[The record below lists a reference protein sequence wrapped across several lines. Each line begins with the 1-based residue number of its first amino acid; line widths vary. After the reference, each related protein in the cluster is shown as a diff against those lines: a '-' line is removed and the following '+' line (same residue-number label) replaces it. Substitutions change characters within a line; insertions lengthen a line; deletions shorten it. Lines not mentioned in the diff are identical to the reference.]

1 MIKIRH
7 LLVELNII
15 ENPNKWA
22 IPEGTESANDTD
34 IDLDGLIDS
43 IIERNIGAY
52 KKLKDL

>member
-1 MIKIRH
+1 MI
-7 LLVELNII
+7 ELNII

-22 IPEGTESANDTD
+22 VQEGTESASDTD
-34 IDLDGLIDS
+34 IDLVSLVDF